1 MRNDLQEILWNYAEK
16 YRVAEFLEDDPLQ
29 IPRRFSIKG
38 DIEISAFFSAIM
50 AWGQRKSII
59 KSSNELLNRMD
70 NAPLDFVLNFE
81 ESDAKVFEGFVHRT
95 LNSADVVYI
104 LRRFQ
109 TLYKAGKSLESAF
122 ALNQLTDE
130 INSSNLSDQTLN
142 LVNSRLDLDLDSA
155 RSVNWDSARRVNLD
169 SASTINSDSNS
180 GLLFSNPLIVREDR
194 VKNGLS
200 NFYDWMFESGENRTK
215 KHISDPR
222 KKSACKRL
230 NMFLRWMVRE
240 NDGLDFGIWNTITPA
255 ELMMPLDV
263 HVLRMTEELGIAQNI
278 KGNWDGCEHLTSIFR
293 EIHPADPTLFDFA
306 LFGLGVDY
314 RRQLN

>member
-29 IPRRFSIKG
+29 IPHRFSTKE

-130 INSSNLSDQTLN
+130 KDSSISSDQTLN
-142 LVNSRLDLDLDSA
+142 LNNSRSDLDSA
-155 RSVNWDSARRVNLD
+155 NSVNM
-169 SASTINSDSNS
+169 DSNS
-180 GLLFSNPLIVREDR
+180 GLLDSNQLIVRKDR
-194 VKNGLS
+194 VKIGLS
-200 NFYDWMFESGENRTK
+200 NFYDWMFETGENRTK

-314 RRQLN
+314 RRQLI

>member
-1 MRNDLQEILWNYAEK
+1 MRKDLQEILWNYAEK

-29 IPRRFSIKG
+29 IPHRFTSKE

-70 NAPLDFVLNFE
+70 NAPFDFVLNFE
-81 ESDAKVFEGFVHRT
+81 ASDAKVFEGFVHRT
-95 LNSADVVYI
+95 LNSEDVIYI
-104 LRRFQ
+104 LSRFQ
-109 TLYKAGKSLESAF
+109 SLYKAGKSLESAF
-122 ALNQLTDE
+122 ALNQLTNKN
-130 INSSNLSDQTLN
+130 NSSLLSDK
-142 LVNSRLDLDLDSA
+142 NSNNNNSYSNVDSA
-155 RSVNWDSARRVNLD
+155 GCDNMSSIDSVN
-169 SASTINSDSNS
+169 IDSNC
-180 GLLFSNPLIVREDR
+180 GLLINNQLIVREDR
-194 VKNGLS
+194 VKKGLS
-200 NFYDWMFESGENRTK
+200 NFYDWMFQTGENRTK
-215 KHISDPR
+215 KHVSDPR

-240 NDGLDFGIWNTITPA
+240 NDGLDFGIWNSITPA

-263 HVLRMTEELGIAQNI
+263 HVLRMTQELGIAKNI
-278 KGNWDGCEHLTSIFR
+278 KGNWEGCEQLTFIFR

-314 RRQLN
+314 RRQLI